1 MGRFIV
7 VVIDSFGIGA
17 MDDVK
22 DTRPQDLDANTC
34 KHILQN
40 YEELELSNLEKLG
53 LINALGEKVNK
64 MDFSPTANFGSSKL
78 MHFGGDTFF
87 GHQEIMGTLPK
98 EPLVQPFSE
107 VIDEVAAA
115 LLKEGHKV
123 EYIGEGL
130 KYLVVDDSLTIGD
143 NLEAD
148 LGQVYNLTAAL
159 DIIAFEDLLL
169 IGKKVRQVAK
179 VARVISFGGR
189 GIGIRDI
196 KGAKE
201 EKLGKYIGINAPKS
215 GVYNSGYQVRHMG
228 YGIDKDTQV
237 QTLLYEK
244 NIPAILI
251 GKVADIVDNPLGLS
265 YEGIVDTHKVFEIAL
280 DEINKNKNAFFCI
293 NIQETDLAGHR
304 EDVDW
309 YADRLK
315 VTDSYIGN
323 IIDTLNKDDI
333 LIITA
338 DHGNDPTIGHSKHT
352 RENVP
357 LLVYKKGLE
366 SVKIGRRDT
375 LSDIAASAAEY
386 FDVSFPE
393 NGRSFLKK
401 IIKSSI

>member
-22 DTRPQDLDANTC
+22 DTRPQDLGANTC

-40 YEELELSNLEKLG
+40 YSELKLSNLENLG
-53 LINALGEKVNK
+53 LINALGERVNN
-64 MDFSPTANFGSSKL
+64 MNFSSSANYGSSKL

-98 EPLVQPFSE
+98 QPLVQAFSE
-107 VIDEVAAA
+107 VIDEVAET
-115 LLKEGHKV
+115 LLRDGHKV
-123 EYIGEGL
+123 EYIGDDL

-159 DIIAFEDLLL
+159 DRIAFEELLL
-169 IGKKVRQVAK
+169 IGKKVRKVAK
-179 VARVISFGGR
+179 VARVISFGGT
-189 GIGIRDI
+189 GVSIDQI

-201 EKLGKYIGINAPKS
+201 EKLGKYVGINAPKS

-228 YGIDKDTQV
+228 YGIDKDTQI
-237 QTLLYEK
+237 QTLLDEK

-251 GKVADIVDNPLGLS
+251 GKVADIVENPLGLS
-265 YEGIVDTHKVFEIAL
+265 YEGIVDTHRVFEISL
-280 DEINKNKNAFFCI
+280 DEISKNSNAFFCI

-315 VTDSYIGN
+315 VTDNYIGN
-323 IIDTLNKDDI
+323 IINSLSKEDI
-333 LIITA
+333 LIVTA

-357 LLVYKKGLE
+357 LLVYKRDLNN
-366 SVKIGRRDT
+366 VKIGRRES

-386 FDVSFPE
+386 FDVSPPE
-393 NGRSFLKK
+393 NGISFLKK
-401 IIKSSI
+401 LL